1 MTLSVSIMSD
11 EIRSQVA
18 AAIVWNGATT
28 LSFTEA
34 YHTNCASSSYHEPW
48 FN

>member
-18 AAIVWNGATT
+18 AAIVWNGSHNIVFHRGVSHQ
-28 LSFTEA
+28 L
-34 YHTNCASSSYHEPW
+34 C
-48 FN
+48 